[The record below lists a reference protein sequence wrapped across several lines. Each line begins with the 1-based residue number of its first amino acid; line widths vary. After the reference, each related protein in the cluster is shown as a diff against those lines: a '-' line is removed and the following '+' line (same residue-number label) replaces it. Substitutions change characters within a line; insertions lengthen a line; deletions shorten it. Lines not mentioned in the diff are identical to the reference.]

1 MAPSVM
7 AFVAPP
13 HQKAAHSGDVGAAA
27 AAAEALQRRNRELE
41 MELRK
46 SAEREEM
53 LRGELRRAAERV
65 ALLEDAEERLCSQ
78 LGEFEAEAVDQARL
92 YYAQIV
98 SLKDQLS
105 QAQHKLLKSSKKL

>member
-7 AFVAPP
+7 SFVA
-13 HQKAAHSGDVGAAA
+13 AAPAE
-27 AAAEALQRRNRELE
+27 AEALQRRNRELE

-46 SAEREEM
+46 SAEREER

-65 ALLEDAEERLCSQ
+65 ALLEDAEERLCTQ
-78 LGEFEAEAVDQARL
+78 LGELEAESVDQARL
-92 YYAQIV
+92 YHAQIV

-105 QAQHKLLKSSKKL
+105 LAHQKLCLISSKNL